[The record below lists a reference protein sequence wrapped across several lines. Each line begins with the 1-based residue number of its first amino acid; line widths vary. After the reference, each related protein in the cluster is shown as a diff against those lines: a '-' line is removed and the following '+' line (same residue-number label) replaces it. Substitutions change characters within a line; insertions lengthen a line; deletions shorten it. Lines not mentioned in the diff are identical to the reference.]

1 MPGKKLGIRYY
12 PNLMKL
18 YQFSIP
24 RLGPCFCRAAVL
36 AILGLHADPLH
47 ADSGYLLLGNTW
59 DQQPNES
66 LCVVNTA
73 TGLATPFT
81 ATGDRFLMG
90 IAYDEIGDKLY
101 ASTTSYSLFA
111 SRLVEV
117 NRFSGAIESNFA
129 VGLGNFETVAEGD
142 VAVQKS
148 TGHVFALRSGGSVH
162 VWNSVTR
169 KFVRSFVLS
178 GNDDYSGIAF
188 NGAGDLYLVDPNSR
202 SADPPHLVRIDPV
215 NGTVLQTTVLDTDI
229 GVVAGLAF
237 HPVTDQAWLADAC
250 RGDDTCTGS
259 RLYQVNMASGALTL
273 VGSTGLPLAGLTF
286 VPEAAAPGSGQISLF
301 NGAADTDPPLT
312 HNQVTP
318 INFGTQAH
326 NATSSRPVTIKNTGV
341 DPLTIHRA
349 GALGSYSVS
358 GLPALPAILAAGS
371 TLTFNL
377 TVHTRGGGTYAG
389 SLRIF
394 SSDDDPREVGIPL
407 TAQVPLDKEIRVT
420 GPFGQVIDGQLEP
433 VVFQAGF
440 ATSSLASFQVFND
453 GPDPLTLSSVT
464 IPAGFT
470 VTFSS
475 GSFPVTLPR
484 SIASDSFV
492 NVGIST
498 SGPASGAYGGMVR
511 LFNDDEDESEF
522 TFPISA
528 LHNSPEIKVVANFS
542 AEVQSG
548 GSLDFGTATFGQ
560 AVSRNLRITNLSVP
574 TLTITGITLPDGF
587 VFSSVPVFPINLAK
601 NGIRDIGVRLA
612 AAAAGNFNGTLIIH
626 NNDHDEGGF
635 ELDLFGAVREDS
647 IVFQGF
653 STQIFESPSPQVSA
667 FAFGFNFGPLTYAWD
682 LDGDGEYDDASAQTA
697 PLAGVDGPGSFA
709 ARVRITDSRSSADFS
724 GLIPISN
731 AAPSISGN
739 LPGSFAAGVQS
750 SFTLTA
756 VDSAPDTAAGFTWVI
771 DWGDGTVETSA
782 AGQPAERNFSHTYS
796 QPGVSRQIVITA
808 TDKDGAPGQTNRDAW
823 VHSGIV
829 GVFDG
834 ADISGTELR
843 DGQDGITFASTLG
856 NPQDHPITVLN
867 RGASPATIGPVTLPA
882 GFVLVSPPVLPLVIA
897 PSGSATFTVR
907 FQANAFGTFT
917 GVMAIGTSDPL
928 MALFELNL
936 SGEVEAPDITVNQF
950 SVEAFDFASGQ
961 RRFEVSPGTGS
972 FDGLSLNIEHDGPP
986 LIISSIELP
995 PGFQI
1000 QAPPVFP
1007 LVLDSN
1013 SGSVDLRIQA
1023 NGPSPSFLKGWVR
1036 IFSNDPDE
1044 SPFSFLVTSRNG
1056 AVRDLM
1062 AVRSELA
1069 GDFDSG
1075 SSVEGV
1081 ILHHQTEP
1089 LVFTTPGPSERGI
1102 TLFNLGSQSLAITGA
1117 SLPAGF
1123 SFVSA
1128 PSFPISIGLF
1138 GNQALPAIRFNG
1150 TDPGTYAGNLE
1161 IVSSD
1166 PDENPYLVPLRAV
1179 VAGAASPELALA
1191 SIPVIT
1197 PAGASTGATF
1207 SANVTGPPGSTVRLE
1222 ASTDLG
1228 KSDPWQVIGQ
1238 VILNG
1243 SGSGSFNAVPDPDT
1257 AGNPPAPANFFR
1269 LRKN

>member
-1 MPGKKLGIRYY
+1 M
-12 PNLMKL
+12 NLVR
-18 YQFSIP
+18 FSIP
-24 RLGPCFCRAAVL
+24 RPGPCFCRLAAI
-36 AILGLHADPLH
+36 AILGLHANPLH

-66 LCVVNTA
+66 LCVVNTS
-73 TGLATPFT
+73 TGLASPFT
-81 ATGDRFLMG
+81 ATGDKFLMG

-101 ASTTSYSLFA
+101 ASTTSSSFFS

-117 NRFSGAIESNFA
+117 NRFSGAIDGNFA
-129 VGLGNFETVAEGD
+129 VGLGNFDTVAEGD

-162 VWNSVTR
+162 VWNSVTK
-169 KFVRSFVLS
+169 KFVRSFVLT
-178 GNDDYSGIAF
+178 GNNDFSCIAF
-188 NGAGDLYLVDPNSR
+188 NGAGDLYVVDPNSR

-215 NGTVLQTTVLDTDI
+215 NGSILQTTVLNTDI

-237 HPVTDQAWLADAC
+237 HPVTDLAWLADAC
-250 RGDDTCTGS
+250 RGDDTCIGS

-286 VPEAAAPGSGQISLF
+286 VPEAPAPGSGQIALF
-301 NGAADTDPPLT
+301 DGAADTDPPLT

-318 INFGTQAH
+318 IQFGTLAH

-341 DPLTIHRA
+341 DPLTIHRV

-377 TVHTRGGGTYAG
+377 AVQTEGGGTYAG
-389 SLRIF
+389 SLRVF

-420 GPFGQVIDGQLEP
+420 GPFGQVSNGQIDP

-440 ATSSLASFQVFND
+440 ATSSVASFQVSND

-484 SIASDSFV
+484 SITSGSSV
-492 NVGIST
+492 NVVIST
-498 SGPASGAYGGMVR
+498 SGPAAGAYGGVVT
-511 LFNDDEDESEF
+511 LFNNDDDESEF

-528 LHNSPEIKVVANFS
+528 LHNSPEIQVTANFS

-560 AVSRNLRITNLSVP
+560 AVSSNLRITNLSVP

-612 AAAAGNFNGTLIIH
+612 ATAAGNFNGTLIIH
-626 NNDHDEGGF
+626 NNDHDESAF
-635 ELDLFGAVREDS
+635 ALDLFGAVREDS

-653 STQIFESPSPQVSA
+653 SSQIFESPSPQVSA
-667 FAFGFNFGPLTYAWD
+667 FAFGFNFVPVSYAWD
-682 LDGDGEYDDASAQTA
+682 LDGDGEYDDASGQTVT
-697 PLAGVDGPGSFA
+697 LAGVDGPGSFS
-709 ARVRITDSRSSADFS
+709 ARVRVTDSRSSKDFS
-724 GLIPISN
+724 GQIPIIN
-731 AAPSISGN
+731 AAPNISGN

-782 AGQPAERNFSHTYS
+782 AGQPAERGFSHTFS
-796 QPGVSRQIVITA
+796 QPGVSRQIVISA
-808 TDKDGAPGQTNRDAW
+808 TDKDGATGQTNLDAW
-823 VHSGIV
+823 IHSGIV

-843 DGQDGITFASTLG
+843 DGQDSFTFTSTLG
-856 NPQDHPITVLN
+856 NPQDHEITVLN
-867 RGASPATIGPVTLPA
+867 RGASPATIGPITLPA

-897 PSGSATFTVR
+897 PSGSATFTIR
-907 FQANAFGTFT
+907 FLANAFGTFS

-928 MALFELNL
+928 MPLFELNL
-936 SGEVEAPDITVNQF
+936 SGDVEAPDITVNQF
-950 SVEAFDFASGQ
+950 SVEAYDFGSGT
-961 RRFEVSPGTGS
+961 RRFNVAPGLGS
-972 FDGLSLNIEHDGPP
+972 FDGVSLNIDHNGPP
-986 LIISSIELP
+986 LIISAIDLP

-1000 QAPPVFP
+1000 QDLPVFP
-1007 LVLDSN
+1007 LVLDEN
-1013 SGSVDLRIQA
+1013 SGSVNLRIQA

-1036 IFSNDPDE
+1036 IHSNDPDD

-1056 AVRDLM
+1056 DVQDLM
-1062 AVRSELA
+1062 ALRSELA

-1075 SSVEGV
+1075 ASVAGV
-1081 ILHHQTEP
+1081 ILHNQAEP

-1102 TLFNLGSQSLAITGA
+1102 TLFNLGSQSLSITGA
-1117 SLPAGF
+1117 TLPAGF

-1128 PSFPISIGLF
+1128 PSFPITIGSF
-1138 GNQALPAIRFNG
+1138 ENQALPAIQFNG

-1161 IVSSD
+1161 ISSSD
-1166 PDENPYLVPLRAV
+1166 PDENPYRIPLLAV

-1197 PAGASTGATF
+1197 PAGVTTGAAF
-1207 SANVTGPPGSTVRLE
+1207 SADVTGPPGSTVFLE

-1257 AGNPPAPANFFR
+1257 AGNPPAPADFFR
-1269 LRKN
+1269 LRKD